1 MAIGHIIGKIQR
13 KGNLEPGLPFLL
25 KKFNRPLFPN
35 RVKLLYLKNNDPCQI
50 PTVRIFSNRIVK
62 KNNLKMKYLSL

>member
-1 MAIGHIIGKIQR
+1 MIVTFFYISIRMAIGHIIGKIQR

-35 RVKLLYLKNNDPCQI
+35 RVKLWPKTSDLVFVCPKVLGY
-50 PTVRIFSNRIVK
+50 
-62 KNNLKMKYLSL
+62 